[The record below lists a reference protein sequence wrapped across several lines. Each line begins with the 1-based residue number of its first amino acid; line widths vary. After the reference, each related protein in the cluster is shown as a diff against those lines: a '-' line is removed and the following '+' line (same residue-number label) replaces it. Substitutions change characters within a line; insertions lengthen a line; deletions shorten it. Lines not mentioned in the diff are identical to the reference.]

1 MSNKYLELIDIT
13 KVVANI
19 ARFELFVHEMDG
31 HLREISFH
39 DSTGYLCK
47 KEDYKSQ
54 ISEIAKERLN
64 LNKWSE
70 SLVGEGVILEHV
82 KNAINK
88 SDNLLDPHQK
98 TDFKNRLRAAQENN
112 RIKEVERV
120 LYDIYKNP
128 DIDEQIAF
136 ENTIKEFGAKY
147 DTIAF
152 LFFVKDNSRF
162 LPIRPTHFDESFKL
176 LDINFS
182 TERKCSWKNYQQFLG
197 IVDTIR
203 ELLED
208 MLPMRSKPQLID
220 AHSFMWIIH
229 LKEFKEWEPNKKQ
242 VIEIEKI
249 VEEHLQKKVTGVGGQ
264 KDRVSRVY
272 NRSTEVVKETRKR
285 ANGICQYCKQPAP
298 FNDRKGNPYLEVHHV
313 IWLSRGGED
322 STDNTVALCP
332 NCHTRMHVLDEQKD
346 VELLKQSLS
355 MKE

>member
-1 MSNKYLELIDIT
+1 MSNKYLDLMNIT

-39 DSTGYLCK
+39 DSTGYLGK
-47 KEDYKSQ
+47 TEDYKSKF
-54 ISEIAKERLN
+54 SEIAKECLN

-70 SLVGEGVILEHV
+70 SLVGKGLILEYV
-82 KNAINK
+82 KKAINK
-88 SDNLLDPHQK
+88 SDNLIDPHQK
-98 TDFKNRLRAAQENN
+98 TDFKNRLRAAKENN

-128 DIDEQIAF
+128 DIDEQISF
-136 ENTIKEFGAKY
+136 ENAIKEFGAKY

-152 LFFVKDNSRF
+152 LFYVKDNSRF
-162 LPIRPTHFDESFKL
+162 LPIRPTHFDEIFNL

-182 TERKCSWKNYQQFLG
+182 TERKCGWENYQHFLA
-197 IVDTIR
+197 IVDAIR

-208 MLPMRSKPQLID
+208 VLPMRIKPQLID
-220 AHSFMWIIH
+220 AHSFMWVIH
-229 LKEFKEWEPNKKQ
+229 EKEFKEWKPNKKQ

-249 VEEHLQKKVTGVGGQ
+249 VEEHLQKKVTGSGGQ
-264 KDRVSRVY
+264 RDKLSRVY
-272 NRSTEVVKETRKR
+272 KRSAEVVKETRRR

-298 FNDRKGNPYLEVHHV
+298 FSDSKGNPYLEVHHV

-332 NCHTRMHVLDEQKD
+332 NCHTRMNVLDEQKD

-355 MKE
+355 IKE